1 MARRLS
7 DAIPRAVIDSNV
19 IFSRVLHELLG
30 RVGASL
36 RLLDLIWSEELLAES
51 ERVLLEEKPLTAAAA
66 TRWVGYLRESFPE
79 GRIDLTILDPSLEL
93 TSLSADPADRH
104 VCALAIAGSASY
116 LFTFDRGY
124 LRDALAAHGVEVA
137 SPDAFL
143 AQAIDEEPTG
153 FEALIEEQARHWAGG
168 QPVDELLAAFERAN
182 VPIFT
187 GKARQLLGS

>member
-79 GRIDLTILDPSLEL
+79 GRIDLTILDPS
-93 TSLSADPADRH
+93 
-104 VCALAIAGSASY
+104 ASY